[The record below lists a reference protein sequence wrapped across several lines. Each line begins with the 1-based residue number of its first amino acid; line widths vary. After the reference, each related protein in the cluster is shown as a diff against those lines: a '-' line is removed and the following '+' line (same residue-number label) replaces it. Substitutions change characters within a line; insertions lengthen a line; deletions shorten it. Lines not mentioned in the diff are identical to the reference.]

1 MMPTDTIPTGTI
13 PTEPASCRNP
23 PTSPGERIDDF
34 LRVRLAVIA
43 ALEASLQR
51 SRKALLAMDID
62 GIEGG
67 TKEQVDLV
75 RDLAAA
81 PRALMPPAGRPR
93 KNALAIVPAY
103 TAALLE
109 ELFRSEGRLREAAR
123 LQAALLARARYKLRV
138 LTNMLAGASVTYGP
152 ALARNRAS
160 VADGLGAPGRRRSES
175 CRA

>member
-1 MMPTDTIPTGTI
+1 MIPIGTTPTGTI
-13 PTEPASCRNP
+13 PTEPAAWRNP
-23 PTSPGERIDDF
+23 PASPGERIDDF

-51 SRKALLAMDID
+51 SRKALLAMDLD

-67 TKEQVDLV
+67 TREQIGFA

-81 PRALMPPAGRPR
+81 HRALTPPAGGPG
-93 KNALAIVPAY
+93 KNTLAILPAY

-109 ELFRSEGRLREAAR
+109 ELSRGESRLREAGR

-138 LTNMLAGASVTYGP
+138 LANMLAGASVTYGP
-152 ALARNRAS
+152 ELALNRAS
-160 VADGLGAPGRRRSES
+160 VADGLWAPGRRRS
-175 CRA
+175 